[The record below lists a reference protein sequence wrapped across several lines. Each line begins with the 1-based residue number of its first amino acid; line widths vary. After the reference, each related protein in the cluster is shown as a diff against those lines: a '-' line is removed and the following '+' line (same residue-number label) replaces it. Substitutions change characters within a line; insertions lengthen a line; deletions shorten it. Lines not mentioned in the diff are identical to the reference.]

1 MMRRDDSEHTRRREL
16 ASFLRTR
23 REGLL
28 PEQLGLP
35 MRPRRRTPGL
45 RREEVAEL
53 IGIGV
58 TWYTW
63 LEQAR
68 AIQVS
73 ADVVE
78 HLARVFRLST
88 DERAYLFQLAQ
99 RPLPPTLPE
108 SQEVVRPVFRDLMTA
123 LEPSPAHI
131 RDRRWNVLAWNR
143 AESCLIDWHTYPAS
157 ERNIV
162 WHHFTNPTFRRI
174 MVNWEREARGVLSEF
189 RMESGEQAED
199 AWLTSLIGQLHEVSA
214 EFRQWWPLHEVRRE
228 RELPIEIQHPDAG
241 RLILEPVTV
250 VFTTEPHLLMRIL
263 MPVSGADTVAKLHSL
278 LKEAELG

>member
-1 MMRRDDSEHTRRREL
+1 MRRDDSEHTRRMEL

-23 REGLL
+23 RERLR
-28 PEQLGLP
+28 PEHVGLP
-35 MRPRRRTPGL
+35 LRPRRRTPGL

-68 AIQVS
+68 PIHVS

-78 HLARVFRLST
+78 NLARVFQLST
-88 DERAYLFQLAQ
+88 DERAYLFELAQ
-99 RPLPPTLPE
+99 RSLPPTLADTH
-108 SQEVVRPVFRDLMTA
+108 EVVRPAFREVLTA
-123 LEPSPAHI
+123 LDPSPAHI

-143 AESCLIDWHTYPAS
+143 AESFLVDWHTYPPS

-162 WHHFTNPTFRRI
+162 WHHFSNPTFRRI
-174 MVNWEREARGVLSEF
+174 MVNWEREARSLLSEF
-189 RMESGEQAED
+189 RMESGHHAED
-199 AWLTSLIGQLHEVSA
+199 AWFTSLIGHLHEKSA

-228 RELPIEIQHPDAG
+228 REAPIELQHQVVG
-241 RLILEPVTV
+241 RLIFQPVTV
-250 VFTTEPHLLMRIL
+250 VFTAEQDLLMRIL
-263 MPVSGADTVAKLHSL
+263 MPLSEADTAAKLNTL
-278 LKEAELG
+278 MKEAERG